1 MKEKTEED
9 QETESRLL
17 LAVET
22 GSLSAIRPIVLTI
35 CAELVSAGSDE
46 LRIKETF
53 VRLLSTVLA
62 RLEPTYRKFAPM
74 QQSIPSNRGALSKLL
89 FV

>member
-1 MKEKTEED
+1 MEMKEKTED
-9 QETESRLL
+9 AQETESRLL

-22 GSLSAIRPIVLTI
+22 GSLGAIRPIVLTI
-35 CAELVSAGSDE
+35 CAELISAGSDE

-62 RLEPTYRKFAPM
+62 RLEPTYPEIRTYAAEHSL
-74 QQSIPSNRGALSKLL
+74 Q
-89 FV
+89 